1 MKIDLNLKDI
11 WNYLKNVSPVE
22 YGLMLL
28 NLVLIIA
35 LVACILM
42 VLFALMFNL
51 LAFFEKQKKTYKL
64 TISYDKLEDFDQSY
78 KIKMLEF
85 FKSLR
90 SYIKSS
96 VVSIEFLK
104 KDGKIYTN
112 IYCNDKRTIESIND
126 HLQTL
131 TGVYSKID
139 SNFDIK
145 NDSKTNYQVNTIS
158 SRFSHYPFAFSQS
171 NSLSKVFETL
181 ENITEGG
188 VQITLRATKKHWFY
202 SNEIKGLRKSQASK
216 DNNSKEVSKNRLV
229 QLEDKIKFGDLFIAK
244 MFTFAKTDKDLQ
256 SVSNSTVQTIANRQ
270 MWIAKCSLFP
280 NYQLNSKYIAR
291 DTAWFRTIPRKYN
304 LMNSI
309 ELAQFFYP
317 TFSYQQ
323 FEVSPNVV
331 ELSTDTSKNIAYTL
345 NNEGD
350 SISYELGTL
359 NKICFGDPNS
369 GKSSAFLST
378 ELLACFNSS
387 TSKKFGL
394 ISTVFKQDE
403 ADLVIHLAK
412 ENNRLDDLLVIS
424 RNEEVLSKVQNIDGA
439 NNTIKRKLNKTKWVT
454 NIGQSILE
462 DTLSVDNLIDLFNS
476 INKIKNNE
484 ADSKAEDPF
493 WTLSNYEF
501 QRNLIRLLL
510 LVDDKFSISRLVEL
524 GSLAISHADS
534 IRSTQIGIFP
544 FLDLLDRAKTKLEL
558 PEVIVLKK
566 QLDRQQI
573 EDFTKLFEYF
583 NQAIV
588 QVPENTLKSVFAV
601 FKSTVGTCNQGII
614 KEKLFTDQKSDSNGY
629 FTFDQTRQGKII
641 VLDLPVETGGVDVRI
656 FQVISKIAWQQ
667 SMLRTGG
674 DDVYFVSDEF
684 SNFTSSNDGAFY
696 RANRSYGV
704 HNILA
709 TQNITGIVMSI
720 GKLATEEL
728 LNNCQTKYFFNTQ
741 ATSTIDYA
749 LKVIG
754 DDKSINNS
762 KSLSGNMTDSTME
775 TMGKQLLT
783 RHFRTLSQNL
793 PKSQAECIIV
803 GSQTFKKN
811 KLNYLNLIF
820 NKIDRFKTHDLTVI
834 APDQFANDV
843 FNIKIRIEETSKIT
857 KVYDR
862 KTIDTETTKTPL
874 KEALETKEVK
884 TILMSETK
892 EFMVTNK
899 EIMDKYKV
907 AQSSISRKVKE
918 GVLTPIKI
926 KDGKIIVNHYNLSE
940 VQKAFELEK
949 VQELTN

>member
-1 MKIDLNLKDI
+1 MPLSEKLNDYGKKIPTPFDFFDRFN
-11 WNYLKNVSPVE
+11 NF
-22 YGLMLL
+22 YGF
-28 NLVLIIA
+28 VHLIIIISICF
-35 LVACILM
+35 VSSYFIIYTIISIL
-42 VLFALMFNL
+42 
-51 LAFFEKQKKTYKL
+51 EKQKKTYKL
-64 TISYDKLEDFDQSY
+64 TLSYDKLEDFDQSY

-96 VVSIEFLK
+96 LVSIEFLK

-139 SNFDIK
+139 SNFNSK
-145 NDSKTNYQVNTIS
+145 NDIKTNYQVNTIS

-171 NSLSKVFETL
+171 NSLVKVFETF

-202 SNEIKGLRKSQASK
+202 SNEIKGLRKSQSSK
-216 DNNSKEVSKNRLV
+216 DNNNKEVSKNRLT

-244 MFTFAKTDKDLQ
+244 IYTFANSDKDLQ
-256 SVSNSTVQTIANRQ
+256 SVSNSLVQTIANRQ

-280 NYQLNSKYIAR
+280 NSQLNSKYIAR
-291 DTAWFRTIPRKYN
+291 DTSWFRTIPRKYN

-317 TFSYQQ
+317 TYSNQQ

-331 ELSTDTSKNIAYTL
+331 ELSTDSTSKNIAYTL

-359 NKICFGDPNS
+359 NKICFGDPGS

-394 ISTVFKQDE
+394 LSTVFKQDE

-412 ENNRLDDLLVIS
+412 ENKRLDDLIVIS
-424 RNEEVLSKVQNIDGA
+424 RNEEVLSKVEIDGV
-439 NNTIKRKLNKTKWVT
+439 NNSTKRKMTKTKWVT

-510 LVDDKFSISRLVEL
+510 LVDDKFSISRLVEF

-534 IRSTQIGIFP
+534 IRSTQIGIYP

-558 PEVIVLKK
+558 PQVIVLKK
-566 QLDRQQI
+566 QLDKQQI
-573 EDFTKLFEYF
+573 EDFVKLIEYF

-614 KEKLFTDQKSDSNGY
+614 KEKLFTDQKSDSDGY
-629 FTFDQTRQGKII
+629 FTFDQTRVGKII
-641 VLDLPVETGGVDVRI
+641 VIDLPVETGGEDVKI
-656 FQVISKIAWQQ
+656 FQIISKVAWQE
-667 SMLRTGG
+667 SMLRSKGF
-674 DDVYFVSDEF
+674 DVYFVSDEF
-684 SNFTSSNDGAFY
+684 SNFTSPKDGAFY

-709 TQNITGIVMSI
+709 TQNITGIELAI

-728 LNNCQTKYFFNTQ
+728 LNNCQTKYFFQTQ
-741 ATSTIDYA
+741 AKDTIEYA

-762 KSLSGNMTDSTME
+762 KSLGDNMTDSTME

-820 NKIDRFKTHDLTVI
+820 NKIDRFDPHKLTVI
-834 APDQFANDV
+834 APDQFV
-843 FNIKIRIEETSKIT
+843 IETETLT
-857 KVYDR
+857 KVY
-862 KTIDTETTKTPL
+862 ETP
-874 KEALETKEVK
+874 
-884 TILMSETK
+884 TILEVENK
-892 EFMVTNK
+892 GVEFVPKQTVESYNLLTNK
-899 EIMDKYKV
+899 DIMDKYKITQ
-907 AQSSISRKVKE
+907 ATISRKVKD
-918 GVLTPIKI
+918 GLLTPEKI
-926 KDGKIIVNHYNLSE
+926 KKGNLVVNYYKLSE
-940 VQKAFELEK
+940 VQNTFETEK
-949 VQELTN
+949 LQELTY